1 MTFGIQTLPK
11 EVVNL
16 IAAGEVIDSL
26 AAVVRELVENAL
38 DAGATRVAI
47 SLWSDQWRVRVAD
60 NGTGMNLGDL
70 QQAATAHSTSKIRTS
85 DDLWKITS
93 LGFRGEALHSL
104 AALAELEI
112 LSRLVGTVEGW
123 RVTYNCQGEASR
135 VEACAIA
142 PGTVVT
148 VSNLF
153 GNWPVRRKGLPPIAQ
168 QLRAVQTTIQY
179 IALCH
184 PHVTWR
190 VQQNDRSWFTIS
202 PGTTAQHI
210 LPQILRQ
217 IRQTDLQYL
226 RLDVPTPE
234 SGESRQGKKEREEN
248 SPIQNPKSLW
258 AASLPGDAL
267 LLTAAKI
274 QNSVIQLV
282 LGLPDRCHRRRP
294 DWVKV
299 AVNRR
304 LVRSPELEQ
313 TILSALARTCPLHRY
328 PICVLHLQLCPSQID
343 WNRHPAKAEIYLHS
357 LSYWQEQVTRS
368 IEQALR
374 ISPTHL
380 SEVTQSQRVT
390 TLLKVSEE
398 KAGYNVSRSVQP
410 APEEGES
417 TQKSPEIGVL
427 ELRAVAQVHNMYILA
442 EHSTGIWLVEQHIA
456 HERVLYEQL
465 CDRWQLV
472 PLEPAVILNHLTPA
486 QAEQLQRLG
495 LDVEPFGEQ
504 LWAIRNAPELLTK
517 RDDCAAALLELSLG
531 GDLQAAQVATACRS
545 AIRNGTPLNLSQMQT
560 LLDQWKRTRN
570 PRTCPHGRPIYLS
583 LEESALSRFFRRHW
597 VIGKSHGI

>member
-1 MTFGIQTLPK
+1 MSFGIQTLPQ

-38 DAGATRVAI
+38 DAGATRIAVAV
-47 SLWSDQWRVRVAD
+47 WSDQWRVRVAD
-60 NGTGMNLGDL
+60 NGSGMNECDL

-104 AALAELEI
+104 AALADLEV
-112 LSRLVGTVEGW
+112 LSRLNRNIEGW
-123 RVTYNCQGEASR
+123 RVMYNSQGEPMR

-153 GNWPVRRKGLPPIAQ
+153 GSWPVRRKGLPSAAK
-168 QLRAVQTTIQY
+168 QLRNIQTMIHH

-184 PHVTWR
+184 PFVTWQ
-190 VQQNDRSWFTIS
+190 VQQNDRPWFTIS
-202 PGTTAQHI
+202 PGTTTQHI
-210 LPQILRQ
+210 LPQILQQVRQ
-217 IRQTDLQYL
+217 SDLQYL
-226 RLDVPTPE
+226 TVEVPTPLENGE
-234 SGESRQGKKEREEN
+234 SGIVREGSRITSSLGQFSSPLYSP
-248 SPIQNPKSLW
+248 SPIENPQSNI
-258 AASLPGDAL
+258 S
-267 LLTAAKI
+267 
-274 QNSVIQLV
+274 NSVIQLV
-282 LGLPDRCHRRRP
+282 LGLPDRCHRQRP

-304 LVRSPELEQ
+304 LVRSPEIEQ
-313 TILSALARTCPLHRY
+313 TILAAFARTCPLHRY
-328 PICVLHLQLCPSQID
+328 PICFLHLQICPSQID

-357 LSYWQEQVTRS
+357 LSYWQEQVTQT
-368 IEQALR
+368 IEKALR
-374 ISPTHL
+374 ISPTNL
-380 SEVTQSQRVT
+380 PEATQSQRVT

-398 KAGYNVSRSVQP
+398 KAGYNVSRSVQS
-410 APEEGES
+410 APEEGEN
-417 TQKSPEIGVL
+417 TKKSPEIGL
-427 ELRAVAQVHNMYILA
+427 IELRAVAQVHKMYILA
-442 EHSTGIWLVEQHIA
+442 EHPTGMWLVEQHIA

-465 CDRWQLV
+465 CDRWQIV
-472 PLEPAVILNHLTPA
+472 PLEPPVILNHLTPH
-486 QAEQLQRLG
+486 QVEQLQRLG

-504 LWAIRNAPELLTK
+504 LWAVRNAPELLTK
-517 RDDCAAALLELSLG
+517 REDCADALLELSLG
-531 GDLQAAQVATACRS
+531 GDLQTAQVATACRS
-545 AIRNGTPLNLSQMQT
+545 AIRNGTPLSLLEMQI
-560 LLDQWKRTRN
+560 LLDQWKCTRN